1 MSGAGPFQPARIP
14 RLRELAARVGET
26 LGASDWILVDQARI
40 DAFAQ
45 ATGDAQWIHVDAARA
60 AQGPF
65 GGTIAHGFLTLALLA
80 PMLQNAMSVRG
91 LVVNYGLNRVRF
103 TAPVPSGARVRGRF
117 SPAAVERRGST
128 MDVVWH
134 VTVDLE
140 NSATPCAVV
149 DWILRYHLAGTPE
162 VAR

>member
-65 GGTIAHGFLTLALLA
+65 GGTIAHGFLTLSLL
-80 PMLQNAMSVRG
+80 PAMFESG
-91 LVVNYGLNRVRF
+91 LAFDDVVMTINYGLDRVRF
-103 TAPVPSGARVRGRF
+103 PAPVPSGSRVRGHFVLKAFTPLHDGR
-117 SPAAVERRGST
+117 SAQLVIE
-128 MDVVWH
+128 
-134 VTVDLE
+134 VTVE
-140 NSATPCAVV
+140 AE
-149 DWILRYHLAGTPE
+149 G
-162 VAR
+162 